1 MGSVGVIRKELQQ
14 VLTPTGLQM
23 QYAVGQSNSAP
34 QSVAGVNPEGMAGLQ
49 INPLNQQM
57 EARPQMDASGKNEI
71 GVYEGDKYGA
81 KALNQMKPE
90 ASMSASGAPG
100 NTYQRGRLNP
110 MRYLPKGG
118 QDTGQ
123 SAANVA
129 FDRGA
134 SWGQAGHGLGEGLA
148 TGLGI
153 MGGAVALANA
163 GAQGQDAFS
172 GGLNAFQMGQ
182 MAHQQTKKPLSEG
195 LGNVG
200 ANVAGRSVG
209 VTKPEVASPTPV
221 AVAPPTTT
229 HNENE
234 MINMRGAKGP
244 IMTQGTQG
252 FDVPFES
259 EAGRRAANRKTREAQ
274 GHDMSVNT
282 NEAAVDLMG
291 QPTHIG
297 TEKTGVVTGGG
308 PQGTLPSGD
317 IQRDIQSQQSAN
329 QDLVNVTTPQV
340 AEPTT
345 EKTGNTI
352 GVATGQKQLAG
363 APDPNADSKAAE
375 TIAAN
380 TKAAEAMSGKGN
392 PSATE
397 QSMLPKKMVGVSGS
411 KRMVGVC

>member
-49 INPLNQQM
+49 TNPMTQQF
-57 EARPQMDASGKNEI
+57 EARPQMDESGKNEI

-90 ASMSASGAPG
+90 ASMNAQ
-100 NTYQRGRLNP
+100 T
-110 MRYLPKGG
+110 
-118 QDTGQ
+118 
-123 SAANVA
+123 A
-129 FDRGA
+129 FDRG
-134 SWGQAGHGLGEGLA
+134 SKWGQFGNEFG
-148 TGLGI
+148 TGLSTAAGI

-182 MAHQQTKKPLSEG
+182 MAQQQTKKPLSEG

-200 ANVAGRSVG
+200 ANLAGRSVG

-259 EAGRRAANRKTREAQ
+259 EAGRRVANKNTAIAQ
-274 GHDMSVNT
+274 GHDMTVNT
-282 NEAAVDLMG
+282 NEAAIDPMG

-317 IQRDIQSQQSAN
+317 IRQDIQSQQLAN
-329 QDLVNVTTPQV
+329 QSLVNVAAPQV

-345 EKTGNTI
+345 AKSGNTI
-352 GVATGQKQLAG
+352 GVETGQKQLPG
-363 APDPNADSKAAE
+363 APDPNADSDAANV
-375 TIAAN
+375 IAAN
-380 TKAAEAMSGKGN
+380 TTAAEAMSGKGN